1 MKTKD
6 FRGFRFGNIHTSDL
20 NLEVV
25 SSSGKYENRTL
36 PSTNDSVVDVPG
48 GDGQYYFGS
57 VYKNREFTCN
67 VAFDSVSEKIYRKIR
82 QIFSTDKL
90 QDLVFD
96 EEPYKTWK
104 AKLKGKP
111 EFKSICF
118 INHDTGERV
127 YKGDG
132 KLTFICYFP
141 YALGKDK
148 YIVRAA
154 DYYITHTPE
163 CIINQSLKD
172 DTFVKNDTFNY
183 SPIDTEKKEY
193 QKYHYNVAPSTLEGG
208 EPNYENPNYRDILHC
223 NDIHK
228 NGDPIDY
235 NPNDRTP
242 WKTGFPTI
250 EQVQFGELFFDTPQ
264 GEKTIVDVRNY
275 WNNVPQWQSAA
286 KLLTTPTLDFDQELM
301 YMPQYSKT
309 DYINMEL
316 GFVNNRPMIGSRI
329 LVYNPG
335 DLPVDWELRFDE
347 NKRSF
352 WSCRGG
358 TKFRIRRFN
367 VERLSIGNA
376 VDWCGLTTYK
386 EEDNEPYKYGNR
398 YFKRRHLPKS
408 GISSRIYDAD
418 SSTIKDKIYCSIED
432 GGKSNYYDKYDISK
446 LIEKGI
452 IPADKCF
459 DVNKYDYS
467 SEHIHSDSDYP
478 SSAEESSEMAF
489 NLHLE
494 DFWDDYIGIDTL
506 NDLGDFHPSHCYY
519 VEPIPREKLGHFI
532 KLFYWQT
539 IQWRGDKLPNGEWVG
554 TMRWLDMMPEGMFT
568 LGEPNNEGKYD
579 KIIVN
584 EINNPLLNFLTMFL
598 DFSFNKDT
606 NTLTITADKTRYR
619 ETYAALDF
627 EEGIAFAARY
637 DELYEACIDEEEQ
650 YELYWDTLKQL
661 LGKFKPIFT
670 EMDQEEMVG
679 QFIDSYI
686 NHPSEFVG
694 TDFRDYNYEDEILNG
709 YRMPGW
715 IASDYLEIDQSQLS
729 GVALIKEYLNAIGED
744 ADNVF
749 VGKKVQYTKENRDKL
764 LKNGL
769 SNLVNKLD
777 STIGINGYLNDLLDD
792 YYYVNSNEHMLYT
805 TANPYGME
813 FVYKPN
819 KVIMN
824 EAITKGKW
832 FKLPPG
838 WSLISVEPV
847 VDESLWGGKRWEDAR
862 PFDWGYGGDK
872 NGNKREVQQLF
883 DYIYEKAK
891 IEFFKVIPEQYI
903 LDSGIVPSDRIVDD
917 CPDEL
922 FKFNTWY
929 ADEFAYFEEED
940 NFFALS
946 FYHKLRNDAEYEFL
960 KILNGLWNSYAPF
973 FSWTSQKGIWFDPDT
988 HEPPSLDDY
997 DATGLPL
1004 RCINGDISDWWWYA
1018 CNYLWANFPPP
1029 YWAMADML
1037 NKIQIKYTPLFY

>member
-118 INHDTGERV
+118 INKDTGERV

-163 CIINQSLKD
+163 CIINQGQKD
-172 DTFVKNDTFNY
+172 ETFVKNDTFNY
-183 SPIDTEKKEY
+183 SPIDPDV
-193 QKYHYNVAPSTLEGG
+193 KYHYNVS
-208 EPNYENPNYRDILHC
+208 PN
-223 NDIHK
+223 
-228 NGDPIDY
+228 NGRDPIHNNKDY
-235 NPNDRTP
+235 SYSPNDGVV
-242 WKTGFPTI
+242 WKTGFPTT
-250 EQVQFGELFFDTPQ
+250 EQVQLGELFFDTPD

-275 WNNVPQWQSAA
+275 WSNVPQWQGTA
-286 KLLTTPTLDFDQELM
+286 KLLTTPTLDYDQELM

-309 DYINMEL
+309 DYVNMEL
-316 GFVNNRPMIGSRI
+316 GFINNRPMIGSRI

-386 EEDNEPYKYGNR
+386 KEDNEPYKYGNR
-398 YFKRRHLPKS
+398 YFKRRHLNKYEVAQ
-408 GISSRIYDAD
+408 RILDGEEVD
-418 SSTIKDKIYCSIED
+418 NKINCSIED
-432 GGKSNYYDKYDISK
+432 GGSYNYYSAEEIS
-446 LIEKGI
+446 EKIKQGI
-452 IPADKCF
+452 FPADKCF
-459 DVNKYDYS
+459 DVRKYPYS
-467 SEHIHSDSDYP
+467 SEYIYSELGSTQQ
-478 SSAEESSEMAF
+478 EEVSTSTSRAF
-489 NLHLE
+489 NLHLT
-494 DFWDDYIGIDTL
+494 DFWDGYINIDTL
-506 NDLGDFHPSHCYY
+506 QDLKDFHPKHCYY

-539 IQWRGDKLPNGEWVG
+539 IQWRGDQLPYGEWVG

-568 LGEPNNEGKYD
+568 LGKPNENGKYD

-584 EINNPLLNFLTMFL
+584 EINNPLLNFLSMFL
-598 DFSFNKDT
+598 TFTFDSESNV
-606 NTLTITADKTRYR
+606 LTITGDNTTFR
-619 ETYAALDF
+619 EIYQALDY
-627 EEGIAFAARY
+627 EKGIAFAERY
-637 DELYEACIDEEEQ
+637 EELYNECIDEEEQ
-650 YELYWDTLKQL
+650 YELYWSTLKDL
-661 LGKFKPIFT
+661 LRCFEPILET
-670 EMDQEEMVG
+670 TNEDVEA
-679 QFIDSYI
+679 FIDSYI
-686 NHPSEFVG
+686 NHPSEFIG
-694 TDFRDYNYEDEILNG
+694 TDFRDYNYDDEILNG

-715 IASDYLEIDQSQLS
+715 IASDYLEIDQTQLS
-729 GVALIKEYLNAIGED
+729 GVALIKEYFAAIGQD

-749 VGKKVQYTKENRDKL
+749 VGKKVQYTKESRDKL
-764 LKNGL
+764 IEKGL
-769 SNLVNKLD
+769 NNLVNKLD
-777 STIGINGYLNDLLDD
+777 STIGINGFLNDLLDD

-832 FKLPPG
+832 FKIPPG

-862 PFDWGYGGDK
+862 PFDWGYGADED
-872 NGNKREVQQLF
+872 GNKREVQQLF

-891 IEFFKVIPEQYI
+891 TEFFNLIPQEDCEANLPASYRVQ
-903 LDSGIVPSDRIVDD
+903 D

-922 FKFNTWY
+922 FKFNVWY
-929 ADEFAYFEEED
+929 ADKIDMANQQNNY
-940 NFFALS
+940 FALS
-946 FYHKLRNDAEYEFL
+946 LYHKLRNDAEYEFL
-960 KILNGLWNSYAPF
+960 KILNSLWNTIAPF
-973 FSWTSQKGIWFDPDT
+973 FKWTSQKGIWLDPDT
-988 HEPPSLDDY
+988 NEPPSKDDY
-997 DATGLPL
+997 DITGLPL

-1018 CNYLWANFPPP
+1018 CNYLWANFPPL